1 MPPKQFL
8 CNISIQQVKIE
19 NEWNRV
25 NHRIGLP
32 NADGIGGQG
41 HQIVKLH
48 KKNNVC
54 LLWSTKK
61 GCRSSIAT
69 RLFWLVDSNE
79 NT

>member
-41 HQIVKLH
+41 HQIAKLH
-48 KKNNVC
+48 KKIMSVC
-54 LLWSTKK
+54 FGVQK
-61 GCRSSIAT
+61 
-69 RLFWLVDSNE
+69 RLS
-79 NT
+79 

>member
-41 HQIVKLH
+41 HQIAKLH

-54 LLWSTKK
+54 L
-61 GCRSSIAT
+61 
-69 RLFWLVDSNE
+69 F
-79 NT
+79 